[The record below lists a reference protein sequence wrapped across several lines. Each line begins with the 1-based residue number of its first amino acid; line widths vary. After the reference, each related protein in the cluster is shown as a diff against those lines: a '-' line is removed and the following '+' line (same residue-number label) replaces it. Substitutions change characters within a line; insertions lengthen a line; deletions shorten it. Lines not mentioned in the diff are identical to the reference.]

1 MLNKV
6 IDNINDFKS
15 AEFTYASCSD
25 KINEI
30 MTEIKEDNICDDE
43 IYEDPYLKLNE
54 LYNINRL
61 IDISFE
67 NIWKLSI
74 DKDRKTNTY

>member
-1 MLNKV
+1 M
-6 IDNINDFKS
+6 
-15 AEFTYASCSD
+15 
-25 KINEI
+25 
-30 MTEIKEDNICDDE
+30 IKYMN
-43 IYEDPYLKLNE
+43 
-54 LYNINRL
+54 YNINRS